1 MPKTKSLVEDV
12 AGSNKYHQALDNET
26 ETFEVLDMKLV
37 TDTESF
43 HKMGLKYPSIT
54 TLRKQKNQVYNKE
67 KEIRSRLHADIRK
80 FQKKLPLKFL
90 LRLSK
95 NMDSVNIEF
104 QEVRKSA
111 YLMLMAWID
120 EYRLRR
126 MAVGLI
132 KWWKFVIHERSE
144 EYRIGIATRIIW
156 STIGRYFL
164 QFKKKK
170 FKTWAVVTI
179 EAIEAER
186 DAAAR
191 LLQRVYRGYGARC
204 AFAEHARRWLATIP
218 IQTVFRKY
226 ICKTKYDRVRYLIIK
241 CQAHIRSFLCQC
253 YLRLLTFSA
262 TKIESVARMF
272 KCRKV
277 YIVHGNFSVQHAD
290 NISCLASTRDILLP
304 PRKTS

>member
-1 MPKTKSLVEDV
+1 M
-12 AGSNKYHQALDNET
+12 
-26 ETFEVLDMKLV
+26 
-37 TDTESF
+37 
-43 HKMGLKYPSIT
+43 
-54 TLRKQKNQVYNKE
+54 
-67 KEIRSRLHADIRK
+67 RSRLHADISK

-90 LRLSK
+90 LKLSR
-95 NMDSVNIEF
+95 NIDSVNIEF
-104 QEVRKSA
+104 QEVRKRA

-226 ICKTKYDRVRYLIIK
+226 ICKVKYGRVRYLIIK

-272 KCRKV
+272 KYRKV
-277 YIVHGNFSVQHAD
+277 Y
-290 NISCLASTRDILLP
+290 
-304 PRKTS
+304 K